1 MRETRRKAL
10 EMLDKYNISTTLV
23 CVIQKGV
30 NDSEIPALIEYATG
44 WKCVRGIVFQPIQ
57 DVGRNSSSSDDYRI
71 TLSEVREKI
80 IQAESNPFSADDM
93 IPLPCDPHKICVGY
107 ALKSKENIYPVT

>member
-1 MRETRRKAL
+1 
-10 EMLDKYNISTTLV
+10 MLDKYNISTTLV

-44 WKCVRGIVFQPIQ
+44 WKCVRGIVFQ
-57 DVGRNSSSSDDYRI
+57 
-71 TLSEVREKI
+71 VREKI

-107 ALKSKENIYPVT
+107 ALKSKGNIYPVT